1 MDQGASI
8 FYCKRREVATDE
20 VDSCTSH
27 WKDDVIYHLI
37 ISFSVKHEMN
47 SSAETE
53 RKTCERLE
61 ERGENVKQW
70 CENTKVNILE
80 GC

>member
-47 SSAETE
+47 SSAERE
-53 RKTCERLE
+53 REENMREIGGERRKCKTM
-61 ERGENVKQW
+61 V
-70 CENTKVNILE
+70 
-80 GC
+80 